1 VKIGIDFWGTIS
13 HNPDY
18 FRMLASFYMRDMRG
32 PLGKDH
38 RNEVHVISSIGPRRI
53 GTIEQEVID
62 LNVPCTAVHELVF
75 RHPSQ
80 SPALKVT
87 KCLELGIEYF
97 YDDRQDVVDA
107 LNKAGI
113 ICFKVPRLGNES
125 DVQSERR

>member
-1 VKIGIDFWGTIS
+1 MKIGIDFWGTIS

-18 FRMLASFYMRDMRG
+18 FRNLAWFYMQDMVG
-32 PLGKDH
+32 PFGKTH
-38 RNEVHVISSIGPRRI
+38 RNEVHVISSIGPRRA
-53 GTIEQEVID
+53 GTIEQEVTA
-62 LNVPCTAVHELVF
+62 LNVPFTAVHELVF